1 MERQWI
7 MYTLENILNRIE
19 FLRNKMTEVAMNK
32 GFTNSES
39 VHISQELD
47 KLLNLYDEVK
57 SKQK

>member
-1 MERQWI
+1 

-47 KLLNLYDEVK
+47 RLLNLYDEVK
-57 SKQK
+57 SKKR